1 MYPYGNVRVQRWHNR
16 SKLTSL
22 FFPRICAGSYYRYV
36 LNLVLAVRI
45 ERVVLIILSHWAERN
60 FRCYPLSF
68 SAGSSKIKIR
78 TSSPYNANLALYG
91 DEVRILIFDDPAELE
106 MGERPVMVR
115 SGRGPFRP
123 ARARHARAMHEFFF
137 ENLQNPAP
145 DRRAGAMHQF
155 CSGQL
160 NSSHQSEPRSACV
173 SGYGRLVLY
182 GVPN

>member
-1 MYPYGNVRVQRWHNR
+1 M
-16 SKLTSL
+16 
-22 FFPRICAGSYYRYV
+22 
-36 LNLVLAVRI
+36 
-45 ERVVLIILSHWAERN
+45 
-60 FRCYPLSF
+60 
-68 SAGSSKIKIR
+68 KIKIR

-160 NSSHQSEPRSACV
+160 NSSHQSEPRSACLCIRIWSFGAV
-173 SGYGRLVLY
+173 WCPKLESPGTVLKFPGGFGFGQIPGPSSSLFWGAAAY
-182 GVPN
+182 

>member
-1 MYPYGNVRVQRWHNR
+1 
-16 SKLTSL
+16 
-22 FFPRICAGSYYRYV
+22 
-36 LNLVLAVRI
+36 
-45 ERVVLIILSHWAERN
+45 
-60 FRCYPLSF
+60 
-68 SAGSSKIKIR
+68 
-78 TSSPYNANLALYG
+78 
-91 DEVRILIFDDPAELE
+91 
-106 MGERPVMVR
+106 
-115 SGRGPFRP
+115 
-123 ARARHARAMHEFFF
+123 MHEFFF